1 MRVFARSRKLV
12 YRGISRNDNH
22 CSDREGRC
30 APGRVAR
37 QPPVCRSVTSRESGF
52 QHATAHRS
60 RSPPALVGV
69 TIGNRRAVHHRSSKI
84 NPGPRVPQVIRSTMW
99 GNLGRAPRIIGGGAK
114 NEGVGEHVRT
124 RFHLGL
130 KTTRALRPP
139 VKLRIMRSA
148 PNEEN
153 LFLLP
158 DRFSKERTLLKERSS
173 RLT

>member
-1 MRVFARSRKLV
+1 MRVSAHLRNLV

-37 QPPVCRSVTSRESGF
+37 QPPVCRSVTSREKRVPARYGPSIPV
-52 QHATAHRS
+52 TAGS
-60 RSPPALVGV
+60 VGV
-69 TIGNRRAVHHRSSKI
+69 TIENCRAVHHRSSKI

>member
-1 MRVFARSRKLV
+1 MRVSARSRKLV

-22 CSDREGRC
+22 CSDRKDRVP
-30 APGRVAR
+30 PGQVAR
-37 QPPVCRSVTSRESGF
+37 QPPVCRWVTSCESGF
-52 QHATAHRS
+52 QHTAAHRS

-69 TIGNRRAVHHRSSKI
+69 TTGNRRAVHHRSSKI